1 MNTYKMD
8 FEGYIT
14 AEFKFD
20 IIKIFKCH
28 FRMHNCVVVS
38 FRMNMIVIQT
48 MTNPYRMPNI
58 DTKGAIYYR
67 NTIIINEDIRI

>member
-1 MNTYKMD
+1 MD
-8 FEGYIT
+8 YEGYIT

-48 MTNPYRMPNI
+48 MTNPYGMPNI
-58 DTKGAIYYR
+58 DTKRLYTTLLHDKLIQTGSQEI
-67 NTIIINEDIRI
+67 

>member
-20 IIKIFKCH
+20 LIKIFKCH

-38 FRMNMIVIQT
+38 FRINMIVIQT
-48 MTNPYRMPNI
+48 ILTLI
-58 DTKGAIYYR
+58 ECLILILKGYILP
-67 NTIIINEDIRI
+67 

>member
-1 MNTYKMD
+1 MNTYKME
-8 FEGYIT
+8 FEGHIT

-38 FRMNMIVIQT
+38 FRMNMIVI
-48 MTNPYRMPNI
+48 
-58 DTKGAIYYR
+58 
-67 NTIIINEDIRI
+67 

>member
-8 FEGYIT
+8 FEGYLT
-14 AEFKFD
+14 AKFKFD

-28 FRMHNCVVVS
+28 FRMHNCIVVS

-48 MTNPYRMPNI
+48 MTNPIECLILILSGYI
-58 DTKGAIYYR
+58 LS
-67 NTIIINEDIRI
+67 